1 MTDFNHLQIQTIISS
16 VVFSDGSS
24 VEKRASDMIIKNNN
38 IGFSLDITNLGLEH
52 ATKVRDEVVKKLQA
66 IPKVDKVSIVL
77 TSNRQMQDS
86 MKPEKSKLHIE
97 GVKQIVLVAAG
108 KGGVGKSTV
117 SALLAH
123 KLTSEGK
130 RVGIIDADIY
140 GPSIP
145 HIFGLE
151 GKPSLENDK
160 MMPLK
165 NYGISVNSIG
175 FLTAPGSSVSWRG
188 PMTSKALYQLLSLTN
203 WGDLDYLIID
213 SPPGTGDIHLSLLQN
228 YIIDKVI
235 MVTTPQKI
243 SEIDVSRAI
252 NLYKKFNIPLAGIIE
267 NMSYYINEETNQKIR
282 LFSGNGGELIAKN
295 NDIPLLAQLPIISD
309 LSADCDAGKDLK
321 KYSYLLKGVL

>member
-1 MTDFNHLQIQTIISS
+1 MTDFNRPQIQTIISS

-24 VEKRASDMIIKNNN
+24 VEKRSSDMIIKNNN

-52 ATKVRDEVVKKLQA
+52 ATQVRDEVVKKLQA

-86 MKPEKSKLHIE
+86 TKPEKSKLHIE

-145 HIFGLE
+145 HILGLE

-160 MMPLK
+160 MIPLK

-235 MVTTPQKI
+235 MLTTPQKI

-267 NMSYYINEETNQKIR
+267 NMSYYVNEETNQKIR

-295 NDIPLLAQLPIISD
+295 NAIPLLAQLPIMSE
-309 LSADCDAGKDLK
+309 LSADCDAGQDLK